1 MRRVT
6 RLTSGLATAALA
18 CVLGLAGTASAQDAA
33 GAARGLRYLSWPGR
47 AASAPPTEAPAAD
60 APRSELRRPN
70 RVIPHGGAAGV
81 RSPALTPAPVP
92 ARRTRTP
99 ANAWLRPSPAAP
111 EAASPS
117 PAAPPAS
124 PPPPRPSVPEYLPD
138 RGGQP
143 APSAVAYPAASTP
156 QPAEPAT
163 VEDPMAPRRD
173 APIFRLA
180 PRDPAPAPATEPSHG
195 RAESETPP
203 PSRTVAAVAANPADR
218 PQPQG
223 ARYYSVHRQNGREP
237 DAVALPEPSY
247 IDALAITMT
256 ESPTTPDLAEPD
268 PGPTLIRDAGG
279 SVRVQP
285 AAPEGDYR

>member
-18 CVLGLAGTASAQDAA
+18 CVLGLAGAAAAQEAA

-47 AASAPPTEAPAAD
+47 AASAPPDEAPAVD
-60 APRSELRRPN
+60 ASRRELRRPN
-70 RVIPHGGAAGV
+70 RVIPHGGAAGM

-92 ARRTRTP
+92 ARRTLTP

-111 EAASPS
+111 EAPSPS
-117 PAAPPAS
+117 PAVSPAS

-143 APSAVAYPAASTP
+143 APSAVAYPAASPP
-156 QPAEPAT
+156 QPAEPP
-163 VEDPMAPRRD
+163 VVDDPMAPRRD

-180 PRDPAPAPATEPSHG
+180 PREPAAAPALEPADG
-195 RAESETPP
+195 RAANETPSP
-203 PSRTVAAVAANPADR
+203 PRPVAAVVANPADR

-237 DAVALPEPSY
+237 DAVALPDPSY
-247 IDALAITMT
+247 IDALAITLT

-268 PGPTLIRDAGG
+268 PGPTLIRDAEGR
-279 SVRVQP
+279 VRAQP

>member
-18 CVLGLAGTASAQDAA
+18 CVLGLAGAAAAQEPA

-47 AASAPPTEAPAAD
+47 TASAPPTEAPTVD
-60 APRSELRRPN
+60 ASRRELRRPN
-70 RVIPHGGAAGV
+70 RVIPHGAAAGLA

-92 ARRTRTP
+92 ARRTLTP
-99 ANAWLRPSPAAP
+99 ASAWLRPAAAAANPPAPPAAP
-111 EAASPS
+111 PS
-117 PAAPPAS
+117 PAAPPTQ
-124 PPPPRPSVPEYLPD
+124 PPVPEYLPD

-143 APSAVAYPAASTP
+143 APSTLAYPAASP
-156 QPAEPAT
+156 PHPAEPPA
-163 VEDPMAPRRD
+163 VDDPMAPRRD

-180 PRDPAPAPATEPSHG
+180 PREPTPAPEPASE
-195 RAESETPP
+195 RAENETPP
-203 PSRTVAAVAANPADR
+203 TPRTVATVVANPADR
-218 PQPQG
+218 PPPQG

-237 DAVALPEPSY
+237 DAVTLPDPGY

-268 PGPTLIRDAGG
+268 PGPTLIRDAEGR
-279 SVRVQP
+279 VRAQP